1 MQLEKNI
8 NIENNS
14 LQFKDLCDNFS
25 LEDLRKLYIMKE
37 QNELL
42 KNYKFPQTP
51 SSDGYYHIYV
61 ADTSK
66 KSGRKQLKDKT
77 LDGLKTK
84 VLAHEQ
90 GITGQARKTF
100 KTVFELTQERKLT
113 NVKDIEKRVSI
124 ENTVTRIKSDYKRFF
139 SGTAFEKKFI
149 DDISLKD
156 IEEIIEYNLT
166 RYDLYKKSL
175 DNMRCI
181 FSSVFKLAYHEYWIT
196 ENPYTRVDFKAYN
209 NMLVKSTS
217 VKARIHSDTELNSI
231 LTELHKKQLKTPK
244 YSSVWALELQ
254 ILLGARRGELPP
266 LRWSDVTDTYIDI
279 TREQLTHGNDF
290 VIVSHTKTHK
300 DRIFPITTDIQ
311 DFLGRLKTMQDKY
324 YPNSEYLFPSNSK
337 NGVITNRAVYYV
349 YQGICEKLGIE
360 ISKDIIRGPHSFRR
374 NAITSVV
381 NATNG
386 NITLA
391 SSLFGNSPKVAKKN
405 YYTGINISKA
415 TEILNSRN
423 LVTNGNQK

>member
-166 RYDLYKKSL
+166 RYDLYKK
-175 DNMRCI
+175 I
-181 FSSVFKLAYHEYWIT
+181 FRQYAMHF
-196 ENPYTRVDFKAYN
+196 
-209 NMLVKSTS
+209 
-217 VKARIHSDTELNSI
+217 
-231 LTELHKKQLKTPK
+231 
-244 YSSVWALELQ
+244 
-254 ILLGARRGELPP
+254 
-266 LRWSDVTDTYIDI
+266 
-279 TREQLTHGNDF
+279 
-290 VIVSHTKTHK
+290 
-300 DRIFPITTDIQ
+300 
-311 DFLGRLKTMQDKY
+311 
-324 YPNSEYLFPSNSK
+324 
-337 NGVITNRAVYYV
+337 
-349 YQGICEKLGIE
+349 
-360 ISKDIIRGPHSFRR
+360 
-374 NAITSVV
+374 
-381 NATNG
+381 
-386 NITLA
+386 
-391 SSLFGNSPKVAKKN
+391 
-405 YYTGINISKA
+405 
-415 TEILNSRN
+415 
-423 LVTNGNQK
+423 